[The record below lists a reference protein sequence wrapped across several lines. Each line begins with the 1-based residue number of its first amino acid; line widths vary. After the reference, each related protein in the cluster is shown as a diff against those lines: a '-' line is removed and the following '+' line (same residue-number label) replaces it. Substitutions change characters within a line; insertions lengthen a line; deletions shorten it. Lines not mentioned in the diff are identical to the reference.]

1 MDSGLRDLNNF
12 EELDVETQWKSLKK
26 LIYNIAEKLCDKPK
40 LKHQDWF
47 DETDGQLVVLL
58 E

>member
-1 MDSGLRDLNNF
+1 MDRALRDLDNF

-26 LIYNIAEKLCDKPK
+26 LAYKTSEKVCDKPK
-40 LKHQDWF
+40 SKHQDWF
-47 DETDGQLVVLL
+47 DETD